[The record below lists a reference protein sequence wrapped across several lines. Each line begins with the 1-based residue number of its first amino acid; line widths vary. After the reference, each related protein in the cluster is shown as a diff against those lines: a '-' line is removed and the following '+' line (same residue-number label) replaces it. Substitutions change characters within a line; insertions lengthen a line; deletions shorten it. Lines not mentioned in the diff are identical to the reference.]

1 MRVFLVGVLAL
12 ALTGAAAAAAPPR
25 NGVLVPGLALGGLTL
40 GSTRT
45 EVRSAWGPR
54 HGICRDC
61 AAPTWYFNL
70 KPFEPQGAGVSFRRG
85 RAVALFTIWSPPDWR
100 TDRALRIG
108 DPAARIVALYGPML
122 QRNCGTYSAMTL
134 RRGRT
139 TTSFYVV
146 GEQVWGFGLS
156 LPSEPVCR

>member
-1 MRVFLVGVLAL
+1 MRIAVVAAIAL
-12 ALTGAAAAAAPPR
+12 AIVQVAQAAPPR
-25 NGVLVPGLALGGLTL
+25 KGVVVPGLALGGLTL
-40 GSTRT
+40 GSTRA
-45 EVRSAWGPR
+45 EVRAAWGSR
-54 HGICRDC
+54 YGICRDC

-70 KPFEPQGAGVSFRRG
+70 KPFEPQGAGVSFRQG
-85 RAVALFTIWSPPDWR
+85 HAVALFTIWSPPDWR
-100 TDRALRIG
+100 TDRGLRIG
-108 DPAARIVALYGPML
+108 DPSARIVALYGPML

-146 GEQVWGFGLS
+146 SEQVWGFGLS